1 MWMNANLATKQM
13 IEKRFSIYKTVINIV
28 SIVFFVLLCVL
39 LLVSVILLDFVFIF
53 IILALMAGIHFEKK
67 YVVNFI
73 SELESKSVFVN
84 DGLLKSKER
93 VKNDYYHNQRKRK
106 YKFTLEIEEEE
117 FDIIVNSLVYT
128 DYEVGS
134 SVPVICVGD
143 NFSHM
148 EIYDWRNQ
156 KIAGQS

>member
-1 MWMNANLATKQM
+1 MWMNANLTTKQM
-13 IEKRFSIYKTVINIV
+13 IEKRFSVYKTVVNIV
-28 SIVFFVLLCVL
+28 SVVFFVLLCVL
-39 LLVSVILLDFVFIF
+39 LFVSVILLDFVFIF
-53 IILALMAGIHFEKK
+53 IILALMAGIHFGKK

-73 SELESKSVFVN
+73 SELEAKPVFVN

-93 VKNDYYHNQRKRK
+93 VRRTYRKSGERK
-106 YKFTLEIEEEE
+106 YKFTLEVEEEE

-148 EIYDWRNQ
+148 EIYDWRNP
-156 KIAGQS
+156 